1 MRALVRPIVTA
12 ALLAS
17 VALLAPRASGQ
28 DKAPPTAPPS
38 QPAPAAPKATPKLDD
53 KPASPKAAP
62 ATPPATAPATP
73 PAATPPVASGAAV
86 EYVKMSTSMGDVI
99 IELNR
104 EKAPL
109 SVENFLSYVDKD
121 YYAGTIFHRVIKTFM
136 IQGGGFTADLTQKST
151 DKPIKNEWQNGLKNV
166 RGTVAMART
175 QEPDSAT
182 SQFFINVV
190 DNAYLD
196 TPRGGAAYA
205 VFGRVVAGM
214 EVVDQIKAVPTA
226 KKQAT
231 TPAGKAMFSDV
242 PVQPVTITKM
252 SRLSADEAKKLIK

>member
-151 DKPIKNEWQNGLKNV
+151 DKPIKNEWQNGPEERAWD
-166 RGTVAMART
+166 RGHG
-175 QEPDSAT
+175 PH
-182 SQFFINVV
+182 
-190 DNAYLD
+190 
-196 TPRGGAAYA
+196 PGA
-205 VFGRVVAGM
+205 GLG
-214 EVVDQIKAVPTA
+214 D
-226 KKQAT
+226 
-231 TPAGKAMFSDV
+231 
-242 PVQPVTITKM
+242 QPVLHQRRRQ
-252 SRLSADEAKKLIK
+252 RLPRHPAWRRRLCGLRPRRRGHGGR